1 MNLPAPFT
9 KNQDAF
15 FHRCF
20 DCWFNVAEGGK
31 RGGKNVLITMAYC
44 TILEKHPSRIHL
56 IAGVSTATA
65 RLNILD
71 CDGFGLLN
79 FFEGHCR
86 TGQYQ
91 NRDCLYID
99 TPTGEKVVLISGG
112 GKAGDEKLIKGN
124 TYGTAYITEA
134 NECSEAFIQ
143 EVFDRTISS
152 PDRKVFHDLNP
163 KAEGHWYYKDILNFH
178 EMRQKQ
184 NPDYG
189 YNYGHFTI
197 ADNMSLSGDQLKAV
211 LSTYDKKSLW
221 YARDILGL
229 RRSADGLVYDMFSLE
244 ENTYTEEIL
253 SLRYGT
259 QRTIACDYGTTND
272 CVFLDVYDDGDTIRV
287 DREYRWASRQEHR
300 QKTDKEYA
308 DDLIEFMG
316 EPECTVLVDPSAASF
331 IAELRSRGVYV
342 RDAENDVL
350 NGIRRVSQLFH
361 MRKLMINRRCS
372 GLIDEL
378 GVYSWDDKAAAR
390 GEEKP
395 VKERDHGADALRY
408 FCNHLPDWRFEGVQ
422 TT

>member
-1 MNLPAPFT
+1 MNIPAPFT

-15 FHRCF
+15 FRRCF

-79 FFEGHCR
+79 FFEGYCR

-197 ADNMSLSGDQLKAV
+197 ADNMSLSEDQLKGV

-229 RRSADGLVYDMFSLE
+229 RRSADGLVYDMFSLD
-244 ENTYTEEIL
+244 ENTYKEEIPG
-253 SLRYGT
+253 LRYGT

-331 IAELRSRGVYV
+331 ITELRSRGVYV
-342 RDAENDVL
+342 LEAENDVM

-361 MRKLMINRRCS
+361 MRKLLVNRMCT

-408 FCNHLPDWRFEGVQ
+408 FCNHLPEWRFEGVQ

>member
-1 MNLPAPFT
+1 
-9 KNQDAF
+9 
-15 FHRCF
+15 
-20 DCWFNVAEGGK
+20 
-31 RGGKNVLITMAYC
+31 MAYC

-178 EMRQKQ
+178 EMRQRQ

-197 ADNMSLSGDQLKAV
+197 ADNLSLSGDQLKAV

-229 RRSADGLVYDMFSLE
+229 RRSADGLVYDMFSLD
-244 ENTYTEEIL
+244 ENTYTEKIPG
-253 SLRYGT
+253 LRYGT

-361 MRKLMINRRCS
+361 MRKLLVNRRCT

-395 VKERDHGADALRY
+395 VKERDHGADSLRY
-408 FCNHLPDWRFEGVQ
+408 FCNSLPDWRFEGVQ